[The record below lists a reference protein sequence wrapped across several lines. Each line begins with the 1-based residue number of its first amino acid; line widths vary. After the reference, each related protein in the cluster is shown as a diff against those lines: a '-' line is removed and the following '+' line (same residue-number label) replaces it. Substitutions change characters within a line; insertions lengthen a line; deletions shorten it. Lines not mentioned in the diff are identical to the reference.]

1 MVGARARSC
10 SRFSQVRDVVSMFS
24 LKITHSIRPSLV
36 SLQHIYL
43 IAKTWTPK
51 KHDSWTMRL
60 NGFQFTYSVYLWLFI
75 IRGKSLF
82 MMIIFFKK
90 SASGSYHLL
99 RLIMQLLW
107 LLCTCVPT
115 KPLSPIVYYLPL
127 SVVNGLAMECILKS
141 NFDFNSIWV
150 HLTPVFP
157 SSSYRRPKDMNH
169 KNKYIII

>member
-1 MVGARARSC
+1 M
-10 SRFSQVRDVVSMFS
+10 
-24 LKITHSIRPSLV
+24 
-36 SLQHIYL
+36 
-43 IAKTWTPK
+43 WTAK
-51 KHDSWTMRL
+51 KHDWWTMRL

-99 RLIMQLLW
+99 PATDYAII
-107 LLCTCVPT
+107 V
-115 KPLSPIVYYLPL
+115 VYYVHVYPQSPWVQSFTAYPFRL
-127 SVVNGLAMECILKS
+127 SMVSQWSVYWNPILTLTLT
-141 NFDFNSIWV
+141 NRFVV
-150 HLTPVFP
+150 HLTPVLP